1 MMSTAYLIE
10 LFPFHARARGIAVY
24 QWCSRGAGFF
34 AEFVNPIGI
43 DLAGTST
50 HPIQPTCSS
59 DEPARHDRLE
69 MVHQVRSP
77 LRTQNGRV
85 LNNVSYCVWNASQVV
100 FVYLMFPETSG
111 RMLEELTFCE
121 CADAL

>member
-34 AEFVNPIGI
+34 TEFVNPIGI

-50 HPIQPTCSS
+50 SSIQLAFGSNQS
-59 DEPARHDRLE
+59 VGHGRLE

-77 LRTQNGRV
+77 LRTQNGQV

-111 RMLEELTFCE
+111 RTLEELTFCE